1 MDVEYDHLSIGS
13 TVESF
18 NSSTT
23 RYRIIDQ
30 LGHGSFGHVLKVSS
44 LAGQEVFA
52 MKVMSTTGQHRNT
65 PMKTIFQS
73 EASKLMQLEGH
84 EHIIELRDTVVLPKI
99 NRACMIMDLATEGD
113 LESVFHRIPKNQ
125 HEALSKLVAHEMTEA
140 LQYIHSK
147 NIVHRDIKPDNILAF
162 LAGTERN
169 PRYLFKLADFGIA
182 GEIDDD
188 KEIDWPELPHQPM
201 SGRAFRHYRAP
212 ETYPRGT
219 GIHTR
224 YFEAKA
230 DVYSLGVVLAQIH
243 NNTILSS
250 REPSL
255 PITPAHANSLVKHM
269 LEKDPARRA
278 SALAC
283 KRFLWVQE
291 GATVILLKATNT
303 SGGNGEISNS
313 MKRLSIEH

>member
-1 MDVEYDHLSIGS
+1 MDVEYHHLSIGS

-23 RYRIIDQ
+23 RYRVSDQ

-65 PMKTIFQS
+65 PMKTVFQS

-99 NRACMIMDLATEGD
+99 NRACMIMDLATERD
-113 LESVFHRIPKNQ
+113 LESVFRRIPKNQ

-188 KEIDWPELPHQPM
+188 KEIDWPELPH
-201 SGRAFRHYRAP
+201 
-212 ETYPRGT
+212 
-219 GIHTR
+219 
-224 YFEAKA
+224 
-230 DVYSLGVVLAQIH
+230 
-243 NNTILSS
+243 
-250 REPSL
+250 
-255 PITPAHANSLVKHM
+255 
-269 LEKDPARRA
+269 
-278 SALAC
+278 
-283 KRFLWVQE
+283 
-291 GATVILLKATNT
+291 
-303 SGGNGEISNS
+303 
-313 MKRLSIEH
+313 